1 MGYQESWVHIQ
12 PQHKFK
18 KLIQAY
24 EKAEQTG
31 YYKVAGAEPRSVI
44 VLKQPFGELPA
55 GTKLLWVCGDRGW
68 HTVGGIFGGNLYCFG
83 KVYFIPVETVLD
95 GENDKRLK
103 GIDLDSNVPT
113 ENEYMKRYSVANY
126 AYKMRTG
133 AVR

>member
-55 GTKLLWVCGDRGW
+55 GTKLL
-68 HTVGGIFGGNLYCFG
+68 TLP
-83 KVYFIPVETVLD
+83 K
-95 GENDKRLK
+95 
-103 GIDLDSNVPT
+103 
-113 ENEYMKRYSVANY
+113 
-126 AYKMRTG
+126 TG
-133 AVR
+133 Y